1 MQTYT
6 WFIAKR
12 FFAHSGQTR
21 RVSRPAIQIAT
32 AGVALGVAIM
42 LLSVFVVLGF
52 KREIQGKITGFSGHI
67 QIVNYE
73 TLRSAEAQPIVVDDS
88 LISTLESIPGVGH
101 VQRFCTKTGMLKTDE
116 AFSGVS
122 FRGVGPEYDTLF
134 LHRHLTQGCIP
145 HFSDTA
151 STGQMLLSETLA
163 RRLSLGLG
171 DRVFAYFFEKNVRA
185 RRFTVA
191 GIYRTNL
198 TDFDNNL
205 AFVDLAAVHSLL
217 SWDSQQY
224 AGAEVV
230 LKDFGQLEQVSSR
243 IVQRI
248 NRSQDAYGAY
258 YTSPTIRELY
268 PVIFNWLDLLNM
280 DVLVILVLMVCVAGF
295 TMVSGLLIIILERT
309 NFIGVMKALGASN
322 RPLRHI
328 FLYFAAFIILRG
340 LVVGN
345 ALAFLLAVLQKRFSL
360 IHLDP
365 ETYYMDTVPL
375 HIDWSYVLIINVSML
390 LLCMLALL
398 LPSYIVSRIEPARSI
413 RFE

>member
-1 MQTYT
+1 
-6 WFIAKR
+6 
-12 FFAHSGQTR
+12 
-21 RVSRPAIQIAT
+21 
-32 AGVALGVAIM
+32 
-42 LLSVFVVLGF
+42 
-52 KREIQGKITGFSGHI
+52 
-67 QIVNYE
+67 
-73 TLRSAEAQPIVVDDS
+73 
-88 LISTLESIPGVGH
+88 
-101 VQRFCTKTGMLKTDE
+101 
-116 AFSGVS
+116 
-122 FRGVGPEYDTLF
+122 
-134 LHRHLTQGCIP
+134 
-145 HFSDTA
+145 
-151 STGQMLLSETLA
+151 
-163 RRLSLGLG
+163 
-171 DRVFAYFFEKNVRA
+171 
-185 RRFTVA
+185 
-191 GIYRTNL
+191 
-198 TDFDNNL
+198 
-205 AFVDLAAVHSLL
+205 
-217 SWDSQQY
+217 
-224 AGAEVV
+224 
-230 LKDFGQLEQVSSR
+230 
-243 IVQRI
+243 
-248 NRSQDAYGAY
+248 
-258 YTSPTIRELY
+258 LY

-375 HIDWSYVLIINVSML
+375 HIDWSYVLIINLSML